1 MASGDRKTI
10 LRFRTTHFSE
20 LFFNLYML
28 SLKEKKDPD
37 VTSYVDEVSKQWRAT
52 LESSLLS
59 KQWSENSVSRGL
71 PLWVTK

>member
-1 MASGDRKTI
+1 
-10 LRFRTTHFSE
+10 
-20 LFFNLYML
+20 ML